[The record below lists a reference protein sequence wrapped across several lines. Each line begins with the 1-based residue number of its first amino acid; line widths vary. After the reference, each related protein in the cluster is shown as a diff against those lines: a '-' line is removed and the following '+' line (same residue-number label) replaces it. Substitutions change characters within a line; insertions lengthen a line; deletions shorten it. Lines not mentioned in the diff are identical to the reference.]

1 MEPLLEKAKV
11 ENAAMMKTL
20 AIKNKE
26 ADAKKVI
33 CEADEKECNI
43 QSEAANILKTSCQA
57 DLDKVL
63 PILYQAQDAIS
74 KIDKKDMDT
83 LKSFTNPPKSA
94 AVVMEGVCYVF
105 GCDNEVKF

>member
-11 ENAAMMKTL
+11 ENTAMMKTL

-43 QSEAANILKTSCQA
+43 
-57 DLDKVL
+57 
-63 PILYQAQDAIS
+63 
-74 KIDKKDMDT
+74 
-83 LKSFTNPPKSA
+83 
-94 AVVMEGVCYVF
+94 
-105 GCDNEVKF
+105 